1 MGRTAIRERTAAE
14 PRGKGLLASRG
25 FRRTVIAAH
34 VIFSVGWLGVTIGDL
49 TLGVTALVT
58 DRPELQHAVF
68 RVLVVL
74 GELVLIPLSLLA
86 FLSGVALSL
95 ITKWGLVRY
104 WWVLAKLVLTT
115 IALVLIPFSLVPGYA
130 AYSAV
135 VDATP
140 PDQLADIGSSGV
152 SALLGSG
159 CVSLTMYTTCTVLSI
174 FKPWG
179 RVRRT
184 H

>member
-1 MGRTAIRERTAAE
+1 M
-14 PRGKGLLASRG
+14 
-25 FRRTVIAAH
+25 
-34 VIFSVGWLGVTIGDL
+34 IFSVGWLGVTIGDL

-58 DRPELQHAVF
+58 DRLELQHAIL

-74 GELVLIPLSLLA
+74 GELALIPLSLLA
-86 FLSGVALSL
+86 FLSGVTLGL

-104 WWVLAKLVLTT
+104 WWVLVKLVLTT

-130 AYSAV
+130 NFSAV

-159 CVSLTMYTTCTVLSI
+159 CVSLTMYTTCTVLSV

-179 RVRRT
+179 KTPLARP
-184 H
+184 